1 VNKNY
6 YTYILGNDRPTLY
19 VGVTSS
25 LARRVHEHRQ
35 GYIDG
40 FTKKYQLKKLLY
52 FEVFDSSTE
61 AILREKR
68 LKKWNRKWKL
78 DLVKAV
84 NPTLK
89 DLYDDIV

>member
-19 VGVTSS
+19 VGVTNS
-25 LARRVHEHRQ
+25 LTRRIHEHRQ
-35 GYIDG
+35 GYIRG
-40 FTKKYQLKKLLY
+40 FTKKYRLKKLLY
-52 FEVFDSSTE
+52 FEIFDSPAE

-68 LKKWNRKWKL
+68 LKKWNRDWKL

-84 NPTLK
+84 NPTFK
-89 DLYDDIV
+89 DLYDEIV